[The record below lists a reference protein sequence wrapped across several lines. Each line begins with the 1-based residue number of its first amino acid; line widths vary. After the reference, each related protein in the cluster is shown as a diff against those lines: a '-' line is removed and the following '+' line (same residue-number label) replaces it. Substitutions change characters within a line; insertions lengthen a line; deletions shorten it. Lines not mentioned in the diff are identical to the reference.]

1 VKDQARHLARRAAMR
16 TMRTLPGPVVQQM
29 VSLWA
34 PLARYGGASKGGAK
48 ALSRAI
54 ALLAEPPLSLR
65 ARDRP
70 LSLGEI
76 AQRLGRSEEEVERWA
91 RTGLLGDPEQ
101 PASGGT
107 TSLWGAAAIERAR
120 LVDYLR
126 HHDVSDEELSEANQ
140 QRRLP
145 LLVIDRALAGRAT
158 MTLEEVARRTG
169 VEKEFAARVWRAL
182 GMPPGEPGEVVYTRR
197 DLEAM
202 RVMAAMRTIF
212 PDEDLVE
219 ATSVLGLAM
228 AQVAASHV
236 ELFRRRIGVQMRDSR
251 TGNLDFVLRSAAM
264 VDLMLPTVGHLIEQ
278 AHRRHI
284 EAAVRG
290 ESVAAVE
297 EAEGSLPGQAELCVG
312 FADLVGFTAT
322 SERVEPLELG
332 EMAGALV
339 HHAEEALPRHGAR
352 IVKTL
357 GDAVMFSAPEPAA
370 AAAAAL
376 DLLELAGRD
385 ERLPPLRVGL
395 AHGPVL
401 RRYGDVFGR
410 TVNVASR
417 LCAAA
422 APGSVLLHSDAPL
435 DEAAWRER
443 GVAPGRA
450 QRVKAKGID
459 GGIEAVPVVRS

>member
-1 VKDQARHLARRAAMR
+1 MKDQARHLARRAAMR

-29 VSLWA
+29 VSVWA
-34 PLARYGGASKGGAK
+34 PLARYGGASKGGAR
-48 ALSRAI
+48 ALFRAI
-54 ALLAEPPLSLR
+54 ALLAEPPLALR

-70 LSLGEI
+70 LHLSEI

-91 RTGLLGDPEQ
+91 RMGLLGEPEE
-101 PASGGT
+101 P
-107 TSLWGAAAIERAR
+107 SLWGAAAVERAR

-126 HHDVSDEELSEANQ
+126 DHGVSEAELGEADQ

-158 MTLEEVARRTG
+158 MTLDEVARRTG
-169 VEKEFAARVWRAL
+169 VEEEFATRVWRAL

-202 RVMAAMRTIF
+202 RVLAAMRSIF
-212 PDEDLVE
+212 PDDDLIE

-228 AQVAASHV
+228 AQVAASQV
-236 ELFRRRIGVQMRDSR
+236 ELFRRRIGAQIRDSR

-264 VDLMLPTVGHLIEQ
+264 VDLMLPTVGHLLEQ

-297 EAEGSLPGQAELCVG
+297 EAEGLLPGQAELCVG

-322 SERVEPLELG
+322 SERVDALQLG

-357 GDAVMFSAPEPAA
+357 GDAVMFTSPDPAA

-376 DLLELAGRD
+376 DLLDLSGGD
-385 ERLPPLRVGL
+385 ERLPPLRVGI
-395 AHGPVL
+395 AYGPVL

-422 APGSVLLHSDAPL
+422 EPGAVLLHCDAPL

-443 GVAPGRA
+443 GVAPGKA
-450 QRVKAKGID
+450 VRVKAKGID
-459 GGIEAVPVVRS
+459 GGIEAVPVGRA

>member
-1 VKDQARHLARRAAMR
+1 VKQQARHLARRAAMR
-16 TMRTLPGPVVQQM
+16 TMRTLPGQVVQQM
-29 VSLWA
+29 VALWA
-34 PLARYGGASKGGAK
+34 PLARYGGASKGGAR

-54 ALLAEPPLSLR
+54 ALLAEPPLALR
-65 ARDRP
+65 AKDKP
-70 LSLGEI
+70 LPLTEI
-76 AQRLGRSEEEVERWA
+76 AQRLDRSAEELERWA
-91 RTGLLGDPEQ
+91 QLGLLGEPEQ
-101 PASGGT
+101 GGAP
-107 TSLWGAAAIERAR
+107 SLWGAAAIERAR

-126 HHDVSDEELSEANQ
+126 EHGVSEEELRDADQ

-169 VEKEFAARVWRAL
+169 VEEEFAARVWRAL
-182 GMPPGEPGEVVYTRR
+182 GLPPGEPGEAAYTRR

-202 RVMAAMRTIF
+202 RVLSAMRSIF
-212 PDEDLVE
+212 PDGDLLE

-228 AQVAASHV
+228 SQVAASHV
-236 ELFRRRIGVQMRDSR
+236 ELFRRRIGAQMRDSR

-322 SERVEPLELG
+322 SERVDALELG

-339 HHAEEALPRHGAR
+339 HNAEEALPPQGAR

-357 GDAVMFSAPEPAA
+357 GDAVMFTATDPAA
-370 AAAAAL
+370 ASAAAL

-385 ERLPPLRVGL
+385 QRLPPLRVGI
-395 AHGPVL
+395 AYGPVL

-410 TVNVASR
+410 TVNIASR

-422 APGSVLLHSDAPL
+422 SPGTVLLHCDAPL
-435 DEAAWRER
+435 DDAAWRER
-443 GVAPGRA
+443 GVAMGRA
-450 QRVKAKGID
+450 VRVKAKGID
-459 GGIEAVPVVRS
+459 GGVEARPVQRA